1 MPLQGYKA
9 TEQELQRHLSLNEL
23 YHPVPYSFEPIK
35 ILYKGLAEA
44 LQSTMKVSLD
54 VRLKESEF
62 HRPTLGPDNPRCK
75 GPTVEG
81 PPYP

>member
-1 MPLQGYKA
+1 MPGCSSGGRTARAVPSCFKSPFMPLQGYKA
-9 TEQELQRHLSLNEL
+9 AERELQRHLSLNEL

-62 HRPTLGPDNPRCK
+62 Q
-75 GPTVEG
+75 
-81 PPYP
+81 

>member
-1 MPLQGYKA
+1 MPGCGSGGQTAASSSKSPFMPLQGYKA
-9 TEQELQRHLSLNEL
+9 AEQELQRHLSLNEL

-62 HRPTLGPDNPRCK
+62 Q
-75 GPTVEG
+75 
-81 PPYP
+81 